1 MNDTK
6 IRNEGNKNTM
16 INIENQDGKEDVFGL
31 PKMSTELEV
40 AISYVLFVLG
50 VLMVLSV
57 VYPLRSL
64 INVNAVYVGLLMV
77 GVSYVFAMES
87 VRELEEKDHFLSRRL
102 MKKMKSSEEE

>member
-1 MNDTK
+1 MIDT
-6 IRNEGNKNTM
+6 
-16 INIENQDGKEDVFGL
+16 ENQDGKEDVFGL

-77 GVSYVFAMES
+77 GVSYVFVMES

>member
-1 MNDTK
+1 
-6 IRNEGNKNTM
+6 M

-31 PKMSTELEV
+31 PKMSTELEI

>member
-1 MNDTK
+1 
-6 IRNEGNKNTM
+6 M
-16 INIENQDGKEDVFGL
+16 INIGNQDGKEDVFGL
-31 PKMSTELEV
+31 PKMSTELEI

>member
-1 MNDTK
+1 
-6 IRNEGNKNTM
+6 M
-16 INIENQDGKEDVFGL
+16 IETRDEDGREDVFGL
-31 PKMSTELEV
+31 PKMSTNLEI

-57 VYPLRSL
+57 VYPARSV
-64 INVNAVYVGLLMV
+64 IPINAVYVGLLMV

-102 MKKMKSSEEE
+102 MKKMKSVDEDDED